1 MVGVVA
7 EEAVEAVVAVVG
19 VETGQ
24 KADYP
29 LLKFMI

>member
-7 EEAVEAVVAVVG
+7 VEAEVVVAVG
-19 VETGQ
+19 EEREQ